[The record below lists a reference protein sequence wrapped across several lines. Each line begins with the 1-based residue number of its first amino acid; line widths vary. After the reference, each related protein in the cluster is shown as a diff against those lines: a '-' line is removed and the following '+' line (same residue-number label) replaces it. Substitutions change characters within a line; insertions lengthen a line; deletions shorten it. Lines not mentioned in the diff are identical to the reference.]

1 MLSVNLLERHFE
13 SGRFD
18 RILDGVADNGLSLP
32 LPLRIRLSQS
42 PVSSAALGLS
52 RLIELTYGPT
62 SLSRA
67 MTRFLMESQEPDGSF
82 GFDPLT
88 TATAAAALGK
98 LIQDHPT
105 TVDGNTRTAHEHAIA
120 ALAAMQD
127 DSGLFAGHDDRSDD
141 DRALVTAFM
150 LLILRQ
156 DELFRSSI
164 RLADLLD
171 WFEVREGRLDTAT
184 AQLWRMASLTAGD
197 HPIRSHAPS
206 RRFSDVYA
214 CV

>member
-13 SGRFD
+13 SRRFD
-18 RILDGVADNGLSLP
+18 RILDGVADNGLNLP

-52 RLIELTYGPT
+52 RLVELTYGPT
-62 SLSRA
+62 PLSRA

-88 TATAAAALGK
+88 TATVVAALGK
-98 LIQDHPT
+98 LIQDHPAS
-105 TVDGNTRTAHEHAIA
+105 VDDSTRTAHEHAIA

-127 DSGLFAGHDDRSDD
+127 ESGLFAGHDDRSDE
-141 DRALVTAFM
+141 DRALVSAFI

-156 DELFRSSI
+156 DDLFRSSI

-171 WFEVREGRLDTAT
+171 WFEDREGRLDPAT
-184 AQLWRMASLTAGD
+184 AQLWRMTSLTVGDQPAG
-197 HPIRSHAPS
+197 SQVPS